1 MTKLT
6 LEELASLDVLQAAYI
21 SALDGK
27 RMQAWL
33 GTFDDDPAASYICTA
48 RNDVECGLKVA
59 MMLDDCRDRLVDR
72 CTYIEEIWAGT
83 FQDYR
88 TRHFAQR
95 VAAERREDGSVAMS
109 SNFSV
114 IFTPDDTGLP
124 QQLATGTYEDI
135 IRMDDG
141 GCRFLSRTA
150 VTDNSVLPRYLVF
163 PL

>member
-1 MTKLT
+1 MSKLS

-27 RMQAWL
+27 AMKAWL
-33 GTFDDDPAASYICTA
+33 DTFDDDPDASYICTA

-59 MMLDDCRDRLVDR
+59 MMLDDCRDRLIDR
-72 CTYIEEIWAGT
+72 CTFIEDIWAGT

-95 VAAERREDGSVAMS
+95 VTAERREDGSVAMS

-114 IFTPDDTGLP
+114 IFTPDDTGL
-124 QQLATGTYEDI
+124 LADRRDRQFGPAAVPRVPALRGERHLQKIYDEEED
-135 IRMDDG
+135 G
-141 GCRFLSRTA
+141 E
-150 VTDNSVLPRYLVF
+150 
-163 PL
+163 

>member
-1 MTKLT
+1 MNRLT
-6 LEELASLDVLQAAYI
+6 LEELANLDGLQSAYI
-21 SALDGK
+21 SSLDGK
-27 RMQAWL
+27 QMQSWL
-33 GTFDDDPAASYICTA
+33 GTFDDDPASSYICTT
-48 RNDVECGLKVA
+48 RNDVECGLRVA
-59 MMLDDCRDRLVDR
+59 MMLDDCRDRLIDR
-72 CTYIEEIWAGT
+72 CTFIEDIWAGT
-83 FQDYR
+83 YQDYR

-95 VAAERREDGSVAMS
+95 VSAERRDDGQIAMS

-135 IRMDDG
+135 IRMDVE

>member
-1 MTKLT
+1 MSKLS
-6 LEELASLDVLQAAYI
+6 LEELASLDVLQAYI

-27 RMQAWL
+27 AMKAWL
-33 GTFDDDPAASYICTA
+33 DTFDDDPDASYICTA

-59 MMLDDCRDRLVDR
+59 MMLDDCRDRLIDR
-72 CTYIEEIWAGT
+72 CTFIEDIWAGT

-95 VAAERREDGSVAMS
+95 VTAERRED
-109 SNFSV
+109 
-114 IFTPDDTGLP
+114 
-124 QQLATGTYEDI
+124 GTYEDI
-135 IRMDDG
+135 IRMDG
-141 GCRFLSRTA
+141 GRCRFLSRTA